1 MASRSATELA
11 GKLHRYAQLVPD
23 ANRDTVGNVALMAK
37 GHFETGI
44 ASAGGKPG
52 SEIQGAKGGRRLGAS
67 YDIKGGRNPTAL
79 IRYRGPVHLLFGNTA
94 PHMIIASRLGFRS
107 TASRLTSRIG
117 ANAAFGGSNLGVF
130 AGGIAA
136 TTRSDAGR
144 AARGRN
150 VKARKR
156 ALTTPRGPRAYAFHP
171 GTTGRNTWPATRRSV
186 VAGAPRVFAAS
197 HRSAILRAGLGR

>member
-117 ANAAFGGSNLGVF
+117 ANAAFRGHRRHHPLRRWSRRPWPQRQGTQ
-130 AGGIAA
+130 AG
-136 TTRSDAGR
+136 THH
-144 AARGRN
+144 
-150 VKARKR
+150 
-156 ALTTPRGPRAYAFHP
+156 TP
-171 GTTGRNTWPATRRSV
+171 WATRLRV
-186 VAGAPRVFAAS
+186 PPRHHRTQHVAS
-197 HRSAILRAGLGR
+197 HPPVRCRRRAPCLRRLTPIRHPPRRPRPLNH